1 MNIIIIIIGYNLN
14 IFFDFKRRRSFIY
27 GSCATKVLNLLFIT
41 VILIIIIIII
51 IIVIFIVKM
60 KD

>member
-14 IFFDFKRRRSFIY
+14 ILYDFKRRRSFIY

-41 VILIIIIIII
+41 VIINIIVII
-51 IIVIFIVKM
+51 IIVIFMVKM
-60 KD
+60 TD

>member
-1 MNIIIIIIGYNLN
+1 MNSIINIIGYNLN
-14 IFFDFKRRRSFIY
+14 ILYDFKRRRSFIY

-41 VILIIIIIII
+41 VIIIVIIIII
-51 IIVIFIVKM
+51 IIVILMVKM